1 MLCMLRAVQ
10 SNDPYI
16 RVVAAGTL
24 DTADFRRFNP
34 AFAAQLSLKG
44 APIALLLDLTEFH
57 GWTVGGFLHDLA
69 FDLRNR
75 RTFSRIAVIGPRRW
89 HRWITLAGAPL
100 FAAELRYFWSSEEES
115 AAAWLEA

>member
-1 MLCMLRAVQ
+1 MLRMLRAVQ

-24 DTADFRRFNP
+24 DTAGYRCFNP
-34 AFAAQLSLKG
+34 AFAAQLSRKG
-44 APIALLLDLTEFH
+44 APLALFLDLTEFH
-57 GWTVGGFLHDLA
+57 GWTLGGFLHDLA

-75 RTFSRIAVIGPRRW
+75 RTFSRIAVIGRPRW

-100 FAAELRYFWSSEEES
+100 FAAELRYFWSNEEEG